1 MSESIYI
8 KNACIVNFDSVRE
21 NSVVFI
27 KDGIIN
33 FIGNENEFKAPEDC
47 KVVDAQGRYV
57 LPGGIDPH
65 THFELEF
72 GNTVAVDDFYH
83 GTCAAVAG
91 GTTSIIDFV
100 IPKKG
105 ESLLKAYDSWR
116 SRADQKT
123 VCDYALV
130 SISGSIYLNFF

>member
-1 MSESIYI
+1 MSNNLYI
-8 KNACIVNFDSVRE
+8 KNACVVNFDSVQE
-21 NSVVFI
+21 NVAIYVEGGKI
-27 KDGIIN
+27 K
-33 FIGNENEFKAPEDC
+33 FIGADSEFSAPDNCE
-47 KVVDAQGRYV
+47 VIDASDRYV

-91 GTTSIIDFV
+91 GTTTIIDFV

-105 ESLLKAYDSWR
+105 ESILAAYDSWR
-116 SRADQKT
+116 MRADAKV

-130 SISGSIYLNFF
+130 RSLKYLL